1 MEGRC
6 SRRARRCAACGTLLN
21 SGARAADLSAVSDP
35 IETLRKAVSLSPD
48 NAPLRRH
55 LGDLLSAA
63 GRHEEAL
70 EEYRE
75 ALALDS
81 SDELRLALAR
91 TFLSLGRTGEAAVLV
106 DVLLDAGGSSG
117 AALVL
122 KSRLLLNE
130 GDLEGARDAYRR
142 AVSVDAELADPEL
155 ADLLVAPETTLE
167 REEQESAVTPSVE
180 GIDPDRAV
188 ITFADV
194 GGMEDVKEE
203 IRLKIIHPFQHPE
216 LYAAYG
222 KRAGGGVLLYGP
234 PGCGKTHVAR
244 ATAGELGSS
253 FLWVGLED
261 VLSMWFGESEQNLH
275 ELFEQARRSVPCVL
289 FFDEVDALG
298 ARRSDMRSSPGRQL
312 INQFLVELDGVSADN
327 EGILILAAT
336 NAPWHVDDAFRRPGR
351 FDRVVF
357 VPPPDR
363 GARREIV
370 RIHLEGRLHEQID
383 LDRIAART
391 EKCSGADLRALVDVA
406 VEAKLAASMRDGVP
420 RPITTD
426 DLLAAARKR
435 KPTTAEWFQTVRNYA
450 LHANQ
455 AGSYDAVLEYLGRR

>member
-1 MEGRC
+1 
-6 SRRARRCAACGTLLN
+6 LLN
-21 SGARAADLSAVSDP
+21 SGACGDDLSAVSDP
-35 IETLRKAVSLSPD
+35 IETLRQAVSVSPE

-55 LGDLLSAA
+55 LGDLLAAA

-75 ALALDS
+75 ALALDP
-81 SDELRLALAR
+81 SDELRLALAGA
-91 TFLSLGRTGEAAVLV
+91 FLSLGRTGEAAVLV
-106 DVLLDAGGSSG
+106 DVVLDADDLSA

-130 GDLEGARDAYRR
+130 GDLDGARDAYRR
-142 AVSVDAELADPEL
+142 AVAVDAELADPEL
-155 ADLLVAPETTLE
+155 ADLLVAPEGAGEE
-167 REEQESAVTPSVE
+167 RVDQESLPPAGQP
-180 GIDPDRAV
+180 GDPDRSLV
-188 ITFADV
+188 TFADV

-203 IRLKIIHPFQHPE
+203 IRLKIIHPSQHPE
-216 LYAAYG
+216 LYAAYR

-275 ELFEQARRSVPCVL
+275 ELFERARRSTPCVV

-312 INQFLVELDGVSADN
+312 INQFLVELDGVSAEN
-327 EGILILAAT
+327 EGILFLAAT

-370 RIHLEGRLHEQID
+370 RIHLEGRLQEQID

-391 EKCSGADLRALVDVA
+391 EGYSGADLRSLVDVA
-406 VEAKLAASMRDGVP
+406 VEAKLGASMRDGVP

-435 KPTTAEWFQTVRNYA
+435 KPTTTEWFQTARNYA

-455 AGSYDAVLEYLGRR
+455 AGSYDAVLEYLGRK

>member
-383 LDRIAART
+383 LDRVAART

-435 KPTTAEWFQTVRNYA
+435 KPTTAEWFQTVRN
-450 LHANQ
+450 
-455 AGSYDAVLEYLGRR
+455 

>member
-1 MEGRC
+1 MEGRW
-6 SRRARRCAACGTLLN
+6 SRQPRRCAACGSLLN

-35 IETLRKAVSLSPD
+35 IETLRLAVSQSPD

-70 EEYRE
+70 EEYRA

-106 DVLLDAGGSSG
+106 DAVFDAGGSPG

-130 GDLEGARDAYRR
+130 GDLDGARDAYRR
-142 AVSVDAELADPEL
+142 ALAADPELADPEL
-155 ADLLVAPETTLE
+155 AALLVAPEETTEE
-167 REEQESAVTPSVE
+167 REEPAQEVAATPSGERV
-180 GIDPDRAV
+180 DPDRAV
-188 ITFADV
+188 VTFADV

-244 ATAGELGSS
+244 ATAGELGTS

-261 VLSMWFGESEQNLH
+261 VLTMWFGESEQNLH
-275 ELFEQARRSVPCVL
+275 ELFERARRSVPCVL

-312 INQFLVELDGVSADN
+312 I
-327 EGILILAAT
+327 
-336 NAPWHVDDAFRRPGR
+336 
-351 FDRVVF
+351 
-357 VPPPDR
+357 
-363 GARREIV
+363 
-370 RIHLEGRLHEQID
+370 
-383 LDRIAART
+383 
-391 EKCSGADLRALVDVA
+391 
-406 VEAKLAASMRDGVP
+406 
-420 RPITTD
+420 
-426 DLLAAARKR
+426 
-435 KPTTAEWFQTVRNYA
+435 PTTPSRRFGKLCARSRTTR
-450 LHANQ
+450 LPM
-455 AGSYDAVLEYLGRR
+455 GSTL

>member
-1 MEGRC
+1 MG
-6 SRRARRCAACGTLLN
+6 
-21 SGARAADLSAVSDP
+21 DP
-35 IETLRKAVSLSPD
+35 IETLRQAVSLSPE

-63 GRHEEAL
+63 GRHEEAV

-75 ALALDS
+75 ALVLDP
-81 SDELRLALAR
+81 SDELRLSLAR
-91 TFLSLGRTGEAAVLV
+91 AFLSLGRTGEAAVLV
-106 DVLLDAGGSSG
+106 DVVLEGGPSA

-130 GDLEGARDAYRR
+130 GDLDGARDAYRQ
-142 AVSVDAELADPEL
+142 AVAVDVELADPEL
-155 ADLLVAPETTLE
+155 ADLLVAPEDAADRIE
-167 REEQESAVTPSVE
+167 PEPSTPSAAAT
-180 GIDPDRAV
+180 DRDRTV

-194 GGMEDVKEE
+194 GGMEDVKEQ

-222 KRAGGGVLLYGP
+222 KRAGGGVLLYGA
-234 PGCGKTHVAR
+234 PGCGKTHIAR

-261 VLSMWFGESEQNLH
+261 VLSMVFAESEQNLH
-275 ELFEQARRSVPCVL
+275 ELFEQARRSAPCVV

-298 ARRSDMRSSPGRQL
+298 ARRSDLRTSPGRQL
-312 INQFLVELDGVSADN
+312 INQFLAELDGVATEN
-327 EGILILAAT
+327 EGILFLAAT

-363 GARREIV
+363 DARREIL
-370 RIHLEGRLHEQID
+370 RIHLEGRLQEEID
-383 LDRIAART
+383 LTRLADRT
-391 EKCSGADLRALVDVA
+391 KEYSGADLQSIVDVA
-406 VEAKLAASMRDGVP
+406 VEAKLASAMRDGVP
-420 RPITTD
+420 RPLTTD

-435 KPTTAEWFQTVRNYA
+435 KPTTAEWFQTARNYA

>member
-1 MEGRC
+1 MG
-6 SRRARRCAACGTLLN
+6 
-21 SGARAADLSAVSDP
+21 DP
-35 IETLRKAVSLSPD
+35 IETLRQAVSLSPE

-63 GRHEEAL
+63 GRHEEAV

-75 ALALDS
+75 ALALDP
-81 SDELRLALAR
+81 SDELRLSLAR
-91 TFLSLGRTGEAAVLV
+91 AFLSLGRTGEAAVLV
-106 DVLLDAGGSSG
+106 DVVLEDGPSA
-117 AALVL
+117 AALAL
-122 KSRLLLNE
+122 RSRLLLNE
-130 GDLEGARDAYRR
+130 GDLDGARDAYRQ
-142 AVSVDAELADPEL
+142 AVAVDVELADPEL
-155 ADLLVAPETTLE
+155 ADLLVAPEDAADRIE
-167 REEQESAVTPSVE
+167 PEPSTPSAE
-180 GIDPDRAV
+180 ANDRDRTV

-194 GGMEDVKEE
+194 GGMEDVKEQ

-222 KRAGGGVLLYGP
+222 KRAGGGVLLYGA
-234 PGCGKTHVAR
+234 PGCGKTHIAR

-253 FLWVGLED
+253 FLWIGLED
-261 VLSMWFGESEQNLH
+261 VLSMVFSESEQNLH
-275 ELFEQARRSVPCVL
+275 ELFEQARRSAPCVV

-298 ARRSDMRSSPGRQL
+298 ARRSDLRTSPGRQL
-312 INQFLVELDGVSADN
+312 INQFLAELDGVATEN
-327 EGILILAAT
+327 EGILFLAAT

-363 GARREIV
+363 DARREV
-370 RIHLEGRLHEQID
+370 LRIHLEGRLQEEID
-383 LDRIAART
+383 LTRLADRT
-391 EKCSGADLRALVDVA
+391 KEYSGADLQSIVDVA
-406 VEAKLAASMRDGVP
+406 VEAKLASAMRDGVP
-420 RPITTD
+420 RPLTTD

-435 KPTTAEWFQTVRNYA
+435 KPTTAEWFQTARNYA

>member
-1 MEGRC
+1 MG
-6 SRRARRCAACGTLLN
+6 
-21 SGARAADLSAVSDP
+21 DP
-35 IETLRKAVSLSPD
+35 IETLRQAVSLSPE

-63 GRHEEAL
+63 GRHEEAV

-75 ALALDS
+75 ALVLDP
-81 SDELRLALAR
+81 SDELRLSLAR
-91 TFLSLGRTGEAAVLV
+91 AFLSLGRTGEAAVLV
-106 DVLLDAGGSSG
+106 DVVLEGGPSA

-130 GDLEGARDAYRR
+130 GDLDGARDAYRR
-142 AVSVDAELADPEL
+142 AVAADAELADPEL
-155 ADLLVAPETTLE
+155 ADLLVAPEDAADLIE
-167 REEQESAVTPSVE
+167 PEPPAPSAEAT
-180 GIDPDRAV
+180 DRDRAV

-194 GGMEDVKEE
+194 GGMEDVKEQ

-222 KRAGGGVLLYGP
+222 KRAGGGVLLYGA
-234 PGCGKTHVAR
+234 PGCGKTHIAR

-261 VLSMWFGESEQNLH
+261 VLSMVFAESEQNLH
-275 ELFEQARRSVPCVL
+275 ELFEQARRSAPCVV

-298 ARRSDMRSSPGRQL
+298 ARRSDLRTSPGRQL
-312 INQFLVELDGVSADN
+312 INQFLAELDGVATEN
-327 EGILILAAT
+327 EGILFLAAT

-363 GARREIV
+363 DARREIL
-370 RIHLEGRLHEQID
+370 RIHLEGRLQEEID
-383 LDRIAART
+383 LTRLADRT
-391 EKCSGADLRALVDVA
+391 KEYSGADLQSIVDVA
-406 VEAKLAASMRDGVP
+406 VEAKLASAMRDGVP
-420 RPITTD
+420 RPLTTD

-435 KPTTAEWFQTVRNYA
+435 KPTTAEWFQTARNYA